1 MHRLFVSHKVVRR
14 KGNKMKRVNENS
26 YDEKK
31 YVVIEGKKVEVSG
44 EVEKVYRNMQD
55 AMRIKQHRHG
65 ECCCPRAKWYK
76 CTTDCA
82 TCEYRIDNNFSLDGI
97 YSNDG
102 DEYGD
107 EFLFQQTKN
116 EYVSFET
123 SYTDNEERKL
133 IIKRVYEIMPE
144 LIEFGRLK
152 LEGYTYSKISE
163 MLGIKRS
170 TLDSRIKKVYSII
183 IKEFPDAKF

>member
-14 KGNKMKRVNENS
+14 KGNKMKISNEKN
-26 YDEKK
+26 
-31 YVVIEGKKVEVSG
+31 YVVIEGVKVEVSA
-44 EVEKVYRNMQD
+44 EVDKAYRNMQD
-55 AMRIKQHRHG
+55 AIRIKQQRHG
-65 ECCCPRAKWYK
+65 ECCCPRSKWFK
-76 CTTDCA
+76 CSTDC
-82 TCEYRIDNNFSLDGI
+82 TSCPYKITSDISLDGI
-97 YSNDG
+97 YSEDG
-102 DEYGD
+102 VEYGD

-133 IIKRVYEIMPE
+133 IIKRVYEMMPE

-170 TLDSRIKKVYSII
+170 TLDSRIRKVYSII
-183 IKEFPDAKF
+183 IKEFPNAKF